1 MAPAKKTEAE
11 APEENTVVEGS
22 SLPDY
27 VAENYRALVA
37 DENRNL
43 SFEDVAK
50 RAESEGDAELA
61 AWARAEAAG
70 KGKDVTPKD
79 ATPTR
84 NQVKRAADK
93 AAKAA
98 AGEDHPKTEAEVG
111 QVDAAETPGT
121 TPPTGV
127 EEQK

>member
-11 APEENTVVEGS
+11 APDENTVVEGS

-43 SFEDVAK
+43 TFKDVAE
-50 RAESEGDAELA
+50 RAEADGDAELA
-61 AWARAEAAG
+61 AWARAEAAN

-79 ATPTR
+79 ATPSR
-84 NQVKRAADK
+84 AQVKRAADK

-98 AGEDHPKTEAEVG
+98 GDEDHPKAEAEIG

-127 EEQK
+127 EEEK